1 MSLFLRKYSRNI
13 LWMILIIAI
22 YNLWFQTLFD
32 LISSN
37 SIYPYKEFRF
47 FVKNFLY
54 TFFPTLFLFLIDWL
68 IVFKLSKHHKS
79 LVLKILID
87 FILSVVGLALINLL
101 FILFMHL
108 FVARPRVHWPG
119 TLFCSIFI
127 FMGLEMVYYM
137 GRYKRELANKEKV
150 QRMALQLQYDV
161 LKAQINPHFLFNSL
175 NILYSLISLDTK
187 KSKAF
192 VLALSHMYR
201 YILQQQ
207 NNESVT
213 MRKEMEFLEFYVDVL
228 KMRYD
233 DCFEVE
239 IVGEEHIEKHNIVP
253 YTMQLLI
260 ENVTKHNVISE
271 NNPMKV
277 SITITKDGVTVRNPV
292 YPKVTNSP
300 SQIGLNYMQQLYSL
314 YGKEF
319 HTENDG
325 TYFHAFVPFLE
336 TGS

>member
-1 MSLFLRKYSRNI
+1 MSLFFKKYGENI
-13 LWMILIIAI
+13 LWMVLIIAI

-32 LISSN
+32 LITTDSL
-37 SIYPYKEFRF
+37 YPYKEFRV
-47 FVKNFLY
+47 FVKNFIY

-68 IVFKLSKHHKS
+68 IVFKLSKHKKS
-79 LVLKILID
+79 LVSKILID
-87 FILSVVGLALINLL
+87 FMLSVVGLILINGL

-108 FVARPRVHWPG
+108 FVTRPRVHWPG

-127 FMGLEMVYYM
+127 FMGLEMTYYV
-137 GRYKRELANKEKV
+137 GRYKKELENKEKV
-150 QRMALQLQYDV
+150 QRMAFQLQYDV

-187 KSKAF
+187 KSKTF

-207 NNESVT
+207 DNESVP

-233 DCFEVE
+233 NCFEVE
-239 IVGEEHIEKHNIVP
+239 ITGKEHIEKHNIIP

-271 NNPMKV
+271 NQPMKV
-277 SITITKDGVTVRNPV
+277 TITITKEGVTVCNPV
-292 YPKVTNSP
+292 YPKVSHSP

-314 YGKEF
+314 YGKVF
-319 HTENDG
+319 YTENDG
-325 TYFHAFVPFLE
+325 THFKAFVPFLE
-336 TGS
+336 SAS